1 MWQKKFEQFG
11 GEEFTVVGLALDAEG
26 VGPAKEYYDK
36 FGVTFPSLV
45 DPNYAT
51 KFGAVPKTF
60 FVDEFGVVM
69 SVRGW
74 EAKLPQLGPL
84 KPVSEEIRLQF
95 SDSHSRLGAAAVAAL
110 ARDNASASNDLT
122 IAVQLASR
130 YNQLGLHAE
139 AFRIV
144 KTAVTG
150 IDLQNAA
157 IANDGSAALLS
168 QAYLQLSRSCVDDR
182 NLQVKYATTSFYL
195 NPTIGFGKQI
205 ARIISPEKFDGRP
218 DGSFD
223 NEFREGTLRR
233 LKTQRDEWLKAVQQP

>member
-69 SVRGW
+69 SARGW
-74 EAKLPQLGPL
+74 ETKLPQLGPL
-84 KPVSEEIRLQF
+84 KPVPEEVRQQF
-95 SDSHSRLGAAAVAAL
+95 NEAQSRLGATAVAAL
-110 ARDNASASNDLT
+110 ARVNASDPSDLT

-130 YNQLGLHAE
+130 YNQLGLHKE

-144 KTAVTG
+144 KAAVTG
-150 IDLQNAA
+150 IDLPKAA
-157 IANDGSAALLS
+157 IANDSLTALLS
-168 QAYLQLSRSCVDDR
+168 QAYLQLSRKNSTADPTEVS
-182 NLQVKYATTSFYL
+182 TTSFAKEH
-195 NPTIGFGKQI
+195 F
-205 ARIISPEKFDGRP
+205 A
-218 DGSFD
+218 
-223 NEFREGTLRR
+223 
-233 LKTQRDEWLKAVQQP
+233 A